1 MRLDFKSDGTR
12 DGQRNAGTVVAN
24 SGSDFPWS
32 TLPPVRT
39 SLSSYFSMRNTC
51 YPLHWPGFPET
62 SFCKNTELI
71 KPSLTQVAYLVLD
84 ASEGTIE
91 GFDDSDN
98 DSDQEKVCGSVATTM
113 VVSC

>member
-1 MRLDFKSDGTR
+1 MTLAVNTYQSKYHLGDVNTYLKE
-12 DGQRNAGTVVAN
+12 NAEC
-24 SGSDFPWS
+24 P
-32 TLPPVRT
+32 TL
-39 SLSSYFSMRNTC
+39 C
-51 YPLHWPGFPET
+51 YPLHWPRFPET

-71 KPSLTQVAYLVLD
+71 KPSLTEVAYLVLD
-84 ASEGTIE
+84 VSEGTIE

>member
-12 DGQRNAGTVVAN
+12 DGRRNAGTVVAK
-24 SGSDFPWS
+24 SGSHFSRS

-39 SLSSYFSMRNTC
+39 SLSSY
-51 YPLHWPGFPET
+51 FPET

-71 KPSLTQVAYLVLD
+71 KPSLTEVAYLVLD
-84 ASEGTIE
+84 VSEGTIE

>member
-1 MRLDFKSDGTR
+1 
-12 DGQRNAGTVVAN
+12 
-24 SGSDFPWS
+24 
-32 TLPPVRT
+32 
-39 SLSSYFSMRNTC
+39 MRNTC
-51 YPLHWPGFPET
+51 CPLHWSRFPET

-91 GFDDSDN
+91 GFDDSDM

>member
-39 SLSSYFSMRNTC
+39 SLPSYFSMRNTC

-62 SFCKNTELI
+62 SFFKNTELI

>member
-1 MRLDFKSDGTR
+1 M
-12 DGQRNAGTVVAN
+12 
-24 SGSDFPWS
+24 
-32 TLPPVRT
+32 
-39 SLSSYFSMRNTC
+39 
-51 YPLHWPGFPET
+51 E
-62 SFCKNTELI
+62 
-71 KPSLTQVAYLVLD
+71 VAYLVLD